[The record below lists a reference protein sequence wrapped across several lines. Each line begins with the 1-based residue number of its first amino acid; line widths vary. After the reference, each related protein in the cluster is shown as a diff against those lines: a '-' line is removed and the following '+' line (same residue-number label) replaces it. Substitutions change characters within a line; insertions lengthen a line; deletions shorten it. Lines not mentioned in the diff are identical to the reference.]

1 MRRAAF
7 RLAWV
12 AGLAIVCLLA
22 MSSAV
27 FADRLPAS
35 GDFNGLVITYSVS
48 GAQLGAPVDSEG
60 FTTSRAVTGKL
71 SGGRLEVSG
80 TVEASGG
87 WSAAVTVTVSAG
99 ENSKSFSAS
108 SPPAPNGLAE
118 APWSQSFTVG
128 VDVPKGASG
137 SVDILLTGEYNAGGR
152 ALEVVGTFEGGG
164 SAGGTATTIGGAGG
178 TSGGKG
184 HNAGKIPGPGTWWK
198 VLVGAVVPGLIAGG
212 LSLTTGLVGGGSV
225 TPVAPRR
232 KNIPPPDAPRLGP
245 AGPYRETPD
254 GPLIYPPGMQPPPG
268 AKPLGGPPNAESGF
282 LDDPIGAGRT
292 LVDAGKA
299 LGKGIYDF
307 GRGTLNTIVTGYE
320 EIGLLGFEL
329 TDSKG
334 PSVLKELYHS
344 PSIIPRTLV
353 NIGGEILE
361 GVNPTE
367 ELKSL
372 NDPNMSPE
380 GKAWA
385 ISSIALKAANALLI
399 KDSLKTRGLGEPPAP
414 GLPEFPPEPVA
425 PKLPE
430 FPPEPA
436 PPGLP
441 EFPPETSPPKL
452 PEFPPESR
460 VIKPE
465 PLKTPLDPAARIS
478 KMTPSEATAQAEKMV
493 PAEKT
498 AAYEKFKTEVDSA
511 VDDFSD
517 KVDRG
522 EPITPED
529 VLDVTKDPA
538 STRQVLGKK
547 GERPVLP
554 KVTDAVK
561 QGRRKIYDGTD
572 EKVFGDL
579 KENPRFAGKYAEGEI
594 EAKEV
599 STGGEA
605 DATGSTDRD
614 VMYVHKKQVKVV
626 GKDGTST
633 TIEVEEPVP
642 AKDVEPVHDEAFAK
656 ETKYE
661 PPDPP
666 EGVDPAAWREAKLRE
681 HAEQYGQ
688 NVIDREN
695 PEFIVEYRADGGPG
709 KLTSDPAEMGKIYQE
724 VKFKDLWEKGTPGNQ
739 TEALEQLR
747 KAGDAAKDAAESK
760 GRALD
765 PQTLDALDLVKKG
778 GDPAVVDQAV
788 KNLGVQGGVEG
799 LSNRLRSII
808 ESKKWK

>member
-1 MRRAAF
+1 MRRAAC
-7 RLAWV
+7 RLACVVV
-12 AGLAIVCLLA
+12 AAVVCLLA
-22 MSSAV
+22 LSSAA
-27 FADRLPAS
+27 FADRFPAS
-35 GDFNGLVITYSVS
+35 GAFNGLVITYSVS
-48 GAQLGAPVDSEG
+48 GAQLGTPVDSEG
-60 FTTSRAVTGKL
+60 FTTSRAITGKL

-99 ENSKSFSAS
+99 ENSKSFSAA

-152 ALEVVGTFEGGG
+152 ALEVAGTFEGGG

-184 HNAGKIPGPGTWWK
+184 HKAGKIPGPGTWWK
-198 VLVGAVVPGLIAGG
+198 VLVGALVPGLIAGG
-212 LSLTTGLVGGGSV
+212 LSLTTGLVGGGGV

-254 GPLIYPPGMQPPPG
+254 GPLIYPPGTQPPPG
-268 AKPLGGPPNAESGF
+268 AKPPGGPPKTESGF

-344 PSIIPRTLV
+344 PSIIPHTLV

-399 KDSLKTRGLGEPPAP
+399 KDSLKTRGLGENPVPE
-414 GLPEFPPEPVA
+414 LPEFPPEPVV

-436 PPGLP
+436 APKLP
-441 EFPPETSPPKL
+441 EFPPETAPPKL

-460 VIKPE
+460 VIKAE
-465 PLKTPLDPAARIS
+465 PLKTPPDPAARTS

-493 PAEKT
+493 PAEK
-498 AAYEKFKTEVDSA
+498 AAEFDKFKTEVDSA
-511 VDDFSD
+511 VDNFSD
-517 KVDRG
+517 KVKSG

-547 GERPVLP
+547 GERPVSP
-554 KVTDAVK
+554 EVTDAVK

-572 EKVFGDL
+572 KTIAEEL
-579 KENPRFAGKYAEGEI
+579 KKNPKYAEGDI
-594 EAKEV
+594 KAKEV

-614 VMYVHKKQVKVV
+614 VMYVHEKQVI
-626 GKDGTST
+626 GKDGKLT
-633 TIEVEEPVP
+633 TVEEPVP
-642 AKDVEPVHDEAFAK
+642 AKDVEAVHDEAFAK

-666 EGVDPAAWREAKLRE
+666 DGVDPAAWREAKLRE

-724 VKFKDLWEKGTPGNQ
+724 VKFKDLWEKGTPGKQ
-739 TEALEQLR
+739 TEALEQLG
-747 KAGDAAKDAAESK
+747 KAGDAAKSAAKSK
-760 GRALD
+760 GRVLD
-765 PQTLDALDLVKKG
+765 PQTVDALDIVKKG